1 MGYFAGVNLSERGL
15 DIMKELF
22 FYRGMT
28 GKQMVTFI
36 TKTSNFTLS
45 QEKSVYNYLRTL
57 KNNGLV
63 DSYRLQDTISRGSI
77 FYLSR
82 KGFELI
88 KDILNI
94 EEGGIGNGTI
104 PVDENTI
111 FGDMSYELHSP
122 PLKQPAH
129 HLMQIEFYSHLIMD
143 QETIIRHR
151 NNLYAAKSY
160 TYKGEKNRLRPDAEV
175 SLPTGL
181 CCIEIDRAT
190 ETHEQLVQKFETYKR
205 YLDYC
210 DNDNSTKRTPIK
222 TILFVVEGKK
232 REYGIRRRW
241 NNVLSAF
248 YKGMKERYWEIN
260 LILTTLDEVKRTMHI
275 EKNKRD
281 YEAKAIT
288 RLDKLQIES
297 GFFRKGARVLKRN
310 DESTYICAHYINQQD
325 RTYKVVFF
333 AFSHEFESD
342 IYNKHI
348 TFEENVFP
356 NFEDAKF
363 FEGIDGLDIDSV
375 EKYVFCN
382 ETVHL
387 ENKFDHY
394 DVEKER
400 VVALNKLKN
409 DLKVIQLIN

>member
-28 GKQMVTFI
+28 GKQLVTFI

-63 DSYRLQDTISRGSI
+63 ESHRLQDTISRGSI

-82 KGFELI
+82 KGFDLM
-88 KDILNI
+88 KDVFNI

-104 PVDENTI
+104 PIHEKTI
-111 FGDMSYELHSP
+111 FGDMPYELHSP

-143 QETIIRHR
+143 QESVVRHR
-151 NNLYAAKSY
+151 NNLYAARSF

-175 SLPTGL
+175 SLLTGL

-205 YLDYC
+205 YLDFCEDDEYV
-210 DNDNSTKRTPIK
+210 RTPIK

-248 YKGMKERYWEIN
+248 YKGMKERYWEVN
-260 LILTTLDEVKRTMHI
+260 LILTTLDEVKRTMDI
-275 EKNKRD
+275 EGNRGD
-281 YEAKAIT
+281 YETKAIT
-288 RLDKLQIES
+288 ILDDLQMES
-297 GFFRKGARVLKRN
+297 GYYRKGARILKRN
-310 DESTYICAHYINQQD
+310 DVSTYICAHYINQHE
-325 RTYKVVFF
+325 RTYKLVFF
-333 AFSHEFESD
+333 VFAHEFESD
-342 IYNKHI
+342 VYNKHV
-348 TFEENVFP
+348 TFENSVLP
-356 NFEDAKF
+356 KLEDETF
-363 FEGIDGLDIDSV
+363 FEGIEGFDFDAV

-382 ETVHL
+382 DTVHL
-387 ENKFDHY
+387 DNKFEHY
-394 DVEKER
+394 EVDKKR
-400 VVALNKLKN
+400 VAELSKLKN
-409 DLKVIQLIN
+409 NLQLIKIQN